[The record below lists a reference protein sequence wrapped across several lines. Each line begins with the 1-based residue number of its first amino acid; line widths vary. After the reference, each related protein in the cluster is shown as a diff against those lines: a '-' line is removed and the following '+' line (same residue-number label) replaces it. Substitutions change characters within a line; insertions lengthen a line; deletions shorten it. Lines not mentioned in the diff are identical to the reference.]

1 MAEQEVEHIQLHDEK
16 TIFYLIARDEDE
28 VPVDLTNAYILDVYF
43 EKPVTGD
50 KVQMAGTL
58 HDGPAGT
65 YKYQLVLGDANE
77 IGLFEI
83 QGYVATPDWRG
94 STGKGY
100 FYVEGNIINNYW
112 GSLSAF
118 VEGQ

>member
-16 TIFYLIARDEDE
+16 TIIYLVARDENE
-28 VPVDLTNAYILDVYF
+28 APVDITNAYILDIYLK
-43 EKPVTGD
+43 KPVTGD
-50 KVQMAGTL
+50 RVQMNGIL
-58 HDGPAGT
+58 HNGPAGT
-65 YKYQLVLGDANE
+65 YKYQLALGDANE
-77 IGLFEI
+77 MGLFEI

-94 STGKGY
+94 STEIGY

-118 VEGQ
+118 LVGQ